1 MHRLSSWMVV
11 ITSGLPQAIGE
22 GMKLNSG
29 TNIMRPSP
37 IFFVGMHMCGAGLNF
52 FLNVNIA
59 MV

>member
-37 IFFVGMHMCGAGLNF
+37 IFFVGMHMCGAGLKF
-52 FLNVNIA
+52 F
-59 MV
+59 